1 MTQEAD
7 IGSKR
12 LISQDPEAWSRWVT
26 GIWDVQALDTLSS
39 EFQWVSRES
48 DVLIKVNVSVSRGVE
63 GLTSISACDQR
74 W

>member
-26 GIWDVQALDTLSS
+26 GISDVQALALSS

-63 GLTSISACDQR
+63 GLTSIFACDQR